1 VRFLRLVPFKAS
13 ENDWLGVKG
22 RLNAAM
28 PATEIYIDTS
38 VIGGYYDDEF
48 KTETRRLWSLRKKS
62 IYRFKTSTITLEEIV
77 KAPGQVRELFAKT
90 FDEESILTS
99 SPEAEALARAYMER
113 GVVPAKYFDDAQH
126 VAICTLARISCLASW
141 NFKHLAN
148 LQRENAFNGVNL
160 LHGYAQVRILS
171 PTSLN
176 YGHEEKI

>member
-1 VRFLRLVPFKAS
+1 MQ
-13 ENDWLGVKG
+13 D
-22 RLNAAM
+22 
-28 PATEIYIDTS
+28 
-38 VIGGYYDDEF
+38 
-48 KTETRRLWSLRKKS
+48 
-62 IYRFKTSTITLEEIV
+62 
-77 KAPGQVRELFAKT
+77 LFAKT

-99 SPEAEALARAYMER
+99 SPEAEELARAYMER

-171 PTSLN
+171 PTSLI
-176 YGHEEKI
+176 YGHEKEV

>member
-1 VRFLRLVPFKAS
+1 MLAP
-13 ENDWLGVKG
+13 
-22 RLNAAM
+22 
-28 PATEIYIDTS
+28 EIYIDTS

-62 IYRFKTSTITLEEIV
+62 IYRFKTSTITLEEIA
-77 KAPGQVRELFAKT
+77 KAPRQVRELFAKT

-171 PTSLN
+171 PTSLI